1 MKKSTRDA
9 FIIGL
14 ALFAMF
20 FGSGNLIFP
29 PYLGKMVGDNYALA
43 IIGFLMTGVGLPLLG
58 ILACAKIGGTFR
70 EISLKVGNLFS
81 IIATTSIILAI
92 GPMLAIPRTAATT
105 FELSIQPIFPNFPIL
120 PAILIYFIINL
131 AFVIKPSSIVDTIG
145 KILTPALLLLLT
157 IIIIKGILTPVGPI
171 VNTGFNNVFS
181 SSLIEGYQTMDAM
194 ASVIFASIVIS
205 TVKAKGYT
213 ETSDIIKMTS
223 TAGIVAVIGLGFVYG
238 GLMYLGSQTAS
249 ILPASINKTALVTEI
264 VNRLLG
270 YSGNVILALAV
281 GLACLTTSIGL
292 TSSAAS
298 FFEKISNGK
307 LSYKANAI
315 VISIASAII
324 ALKGVDIIVLLSGPI
339 LQILYPIVIVLV
351 IMTLIGV
358 KNDKVIRITTYVTLL
373 VSICDNLKYLGLNIE
388 FISNAIKLI
397 PLSNIGFV
405 WVIPSILAFI
415 ISYLFLKQKTNA

>member
-1 MKKSTRDA
+1 MNKSTRDA
-9 FIIGL
+9 FVIGL

-29 PYLGKMVGDNYALA
+29 PYLGKLVGNSYPLA

-81 IIATTSIILAI
+81 IIATTAIVLAI

-120 PAILIYFIINL
+120 PAIVIYFIINL

-145 KILTPALLLLLT
+145 KILTPVLLLLLT
-157 IIIIKGILTPVGPI
+157 IIIIKGIITPIDPI
-171 VNTGFNNVFS
+171 VNTGFKNVFS
-181 SSLIEGYQTMDAM
+181 NSLIEGYQTMDAM

-213 ETSDIIKMTS
+213 ETSDVIKMTS
-223 TAGIVAVIGLGFVYG
+223 ISGIVAVIGLGFVYG
-238 GLMYLGSQTAS
+238 GLMYIGSQTSS
-249 ILPASINKTALVTEI
+249 IFPESITKTALVTEI
-264 VNRLLG
+264 VNKLLG
-270 YSGNVILALAV
+270 YSGNIILALAV

-292 TSSAAS
+292 TSSASS

-307 LSYKANAI
+307 LSYKFNAI
-315 VISIASAII
+315 VISITSIII
-324 ALKGVDIIVLLSGPI
+324 ASMGVDTIVSLAVPI

-351 IMTLIGV
+351 IMTLLGV
-358 KNDKVIRITTYVTLL
+358 KNNMVIRVTTYVSLFI
-373 VSICDNLKYLGLNIE
+373 SICDNLKYLGLNIE
-388 FISNAIKLI
+388 FINNAIELI
-397 PLSNIGFV
+397 PLSNLGFV
-405 WVIPSILAFI
+405 WVVPSILTFI
-415 ISYLFLKQKTNA
+415 ISYLLLKLKANA

>member
-81 IIATTSIILAI
+81 IIATTAIILAI

-157 IIIIKGILTPVGPI
+157 IIIIKGIITPVGPI
-171 VNTGFNNVFS
+171 VNTGFKNVFS

-223 TAGIVAVIGLGFVYG
+223 IAGIVAVIGLGFVYG

-351 IMTLIGV
+351 LMTLIGV

-373 VSICDNLKYLGLNIE
+373 ISICDNLKYLGLNIE

-397 PLSNIGFV
+397 PLSNLGFV

-415 ISYLFLKQKTNA
+415 ISYLFLKQKN